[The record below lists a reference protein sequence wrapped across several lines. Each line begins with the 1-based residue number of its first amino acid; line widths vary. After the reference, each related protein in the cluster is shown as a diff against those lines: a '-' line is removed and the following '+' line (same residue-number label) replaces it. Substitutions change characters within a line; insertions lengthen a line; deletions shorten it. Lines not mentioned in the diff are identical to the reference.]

1 MMTSQQQQTRRPATR
16 SRDGSATTAIGRRA
30 SLGRAAAASSGEV
43 FGCTRSPPVA
53 PRSRISTFDPTTTM
67 TSRCFPCRVAVT
79 SSREIPRVF
88 PAADAD
94 NDDDGQ
100 RASLQ
105 NQHSLE

>member
-1 MMTSQQQQTRRPATR
+1 
-16 SRDGSATTAIGRRA
+16 
-30 SLGRAAAASSGEV
+30 
-43 FGCTRSPPVA
+43 
-53 PRSRISTFDPTTTM
+53 M